1 MAEVSQEQVFTDL
14 LAILEELSD
23 DWEYSGEVTLETSF
37 FEDLGFESI
46 DVVALGTTIE
56 ERYRRSFP
64 FAEFLARIG
73 QRENQDIQIGEVVE
87 FVYQQ
92 LDGVSP

>member
-1 MAEVSQEQVFTDL
+1 MTKVSQEQVFTDL
-14 LAILEELSD
+14 LTILEELSD

-46 DVVALGTTIE
+46 DVVALGTAIE
-56 ERYRRSFP
+56 ERYRRPFP
-64 FAEFLARIG
+64 FAEFLAGIG

-87 FVYQQ
+87 FIYQQ

>member
-1 MAEVSQEQVFTDL
+1 MTKVSQEQVFTDL
-14 LAILEELSD
+14 LTILEELSD

-46 DVVALGTTIE
+46 DVVALGTAIE
-56 ERYRRSFP
+56 ERYRRPLP
-64 FAEFLARIG
+64 FAEFLAGIG

-87 FVYQQ
+87 FIYQQ

>member
-1 MAEVSQEQVFTDL
+1 MAKVSQEQVFTDL
-14 LAILEELSD
+14 LTILDELND

-46 DVVALGTTIE
+46 DVVALGTAIE
-56 ERYRRSFP
+56 EHYRRSFP
-64 FAEFLARIG
+64 FAEFLAGIG
-73 QRENQDIQIGEVVE
+73 QREEQDIRIGEVIE
-87 FVYQQ
+87 FIYQQ

>member
-1 MAEVSQEQVFTDL
+1 MTKVSQEQVFTDL
-14 LAILEELSD
+14 LTILEELSD

-37 FEDLGFESI
+37 FEDPGLDPN
-46 DVVALGTTIE
+46 DVAALGTAIQD
-56 ERYRRSFP
+56 RYRRPPP
-64 FAEFLARIG
+64 FAEYLAGIG

-87 FVYQQ
+87 FIYQQ

>member
-56 ERYRRSFP
+56 ERYHRSFP